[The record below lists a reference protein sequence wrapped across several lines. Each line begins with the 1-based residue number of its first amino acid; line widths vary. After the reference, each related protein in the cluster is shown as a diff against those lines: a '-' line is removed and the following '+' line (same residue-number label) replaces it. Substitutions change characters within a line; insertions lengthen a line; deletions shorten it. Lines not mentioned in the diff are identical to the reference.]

1 MATPSVAD
9 RTQHFTESV
18 IREMTRLIALHHPDD
33 GINLAQGFPDFP
45 APAEIKEA
53 AIEAIRD
60 DVNQYSVTWG
70 APALRAAVADKVAR
84 TTGLVVDPDR
94 EVTVTCGATE
104 AMIATLLATVNPG
117 DEVVIFQPFYENY
130 WPDTVLAGA
139 SPRFVTLHE
148 PDWRIDPDEL
158 AAAFGERTRAVV
170 INTPNNPTGKVFS
183 RAELELIGGLCE
195 RWNALAITDEIYEH
209 LVYEG
214 EHVSLATLP
223 GLRERTVTIS
233 GIGKSYSVTG
243 WRVGYA
249 VAPPPL
255 TDAIRKVHDFLTVGA
270 PAPLQAAA
278 VAALGQ
284 PDSYYRAYLA
294 DYRQRRDYLVA
305 CLRSAGFGCQPPAGA
320 YYIMADISG
329 SILPMM
335 SPWPSTWCASEGWPS
350 CPARASTHRP
360 PGLTTDGR
368 GVSACAS
375 RSPSAWRR
383 SAGPLNG
390 WPTCPG
396 GPQSHRAH
404 REHRVE
410 GCGTGC
416 RDR

>member
-1 MATPSVAD
+1 MAMPSVAD

-53 AIEAIRD
+53 AIAAIRD

-158 AAAFGERTRAVV
+158 TAAFGARTRAVV

-183 RAELELIGGLCE
+183 RDELELIGGLCE

-214 EHVSLATLP
+214 QHVSLATLP
-223 GLRERTVTIS
+223 GMRERTVMIS

-255 TDAIRKVHDFLTVGA
+255 TDAIRKIHDFLTVGA

-284 PDSYYRAYLA
+284 PNSYYRAYLS

-305 CLRSAGFGCQPPAGA
+305 SLRDAGFGCQPPAGA
-320 YYIMADISG
+320 YYIMADISRFDFADDVALTHYLVRERGLAVVPGTSFYPPPDRSDSQRPG
-329 SILPMM
+329 SQRVRFSFPKRMETLRRAAERLADLP
-335 SPWPSTWCASEGWPS
+335 GR
-350 CPARASTHRP
+350 PAAR
-360 PGLTTDGR
+360 
-368 GVSACAS
+368 
-375 RSPSAWRR
+375 
-383 SAGPLNG
+383 
-390 WPTCPG
+390 
-396 GPQSHRAH
+396 
-404 REHRVE
+404 
-410 GCGTGC
+410 
-416 RDR
+416 

>member
-1 MATPSVAD
+1 MRRAAAPPLSPSVALQSSPAMATPSVAD

-18 IREMTRLIALHHPDD
+18 IREMSRLIAFYHPDD

-45 APAEIKEA
+45 APEEIKEA
-53 AIEAIRD
+53 AIAAIRG

-148 PDWRIDPDEL
+148 PDWHIDPDEL
-158 AAAFGERTRAVV
+158 SAAFGERTRAVI

-183 RAELELIGGLCE
+183 RDELELIGRLCE

-214 EHVSLATLP
+214 QHVYLATLP

-243 WRVGYA
+243 LAGGVCG
-249 VAPPPL
+249 
-255 TDAIRKVHDFLTVGA
+255 G
-270 PAPLQAAA
+270 AAA
-278 VAALGQ
+278 
-284 PDSYYRAYLA
+284 PDRCHPQGP
-294 DYRQRRDYLVA
+294 R
-305 CLRSAGFGCQPPAGA
+305 
-320 YYIMADISG
+320 
-329 SILPMM
+329 LP
-335 SPWPSTWCASEGWPS
+335 
-350 CPARASTHRP
+350 
-360 PGLTTDGR
+360 D
-368 GVSACAS
+368 
-375 RSPSAWRR
+375 RR
-383 SAGPLNG
+383 SAGSLAGRGGRCARSARLVLPCLSG
-390 WPTCPG
+390 RLSPATRLPG
-396 GPQSHRAH
+396 GLPAGGGVWLPAPGRRLLHHGRHQSVRF
-404 REHRVE
+404 
-410 GCGTGC
+410 CG
-416 RDR
+416 

>member
-1 MATPSVAD
+1 M
-9 RTQHFTESV
+9 
-18 IREMTRLIALHHPDD
+18 
-33 GINLAQGFPDFP
+33 
-45 APAEIKEA
+45 
-53 AIEAIRD
+53 
-60 DVNQYSVTWG
+60 
-70 APALRAAVADKVAR
+70 RAAVADKVAR

-158 AAAFGERTRAVV
+158 SAAFGEHTRAVV

-183 RAELELIGGLCE
+183 RDELELIGRLCE

-214 EHVSLATLP
+214 QHVYLAALP

-255 TDAIRKVHDFLTVGA
+255 TDAIRKAHDFLTVASAGS
-270 PAPLQAAA
+270 
-278 VAALGQ
+278 VAGRGGPPRSVC

-294 DYRQRRDYLVA
+294 EYRQRRDYLVA
-305 CLRSAGFGCQPPAGA
+305 SLRAAGFGCQPPAGA
-320 YYIMADISG
+320 YYIMADISRFDFADDVALADYLVRERGLAVVPGTSFYPPPAPDRPDHRRPG
-329 SILPMM
+329 SQRVRFSFPKRMETL
-335 SPWPSTWCASEGWPS
+335 
-350 CPARASTHRP
+350 
-360 PGLTTDGR
+360 
-368 GVSACAS
+368 
-375 RSPSAWRR
+375 
-383 SAGPLNG
+383 
-390 WPTCPG
+390 
-396 GPQSHRAH
+396 HRATA
-404 REHRVE
+404 RLAGLPRRPQLATEYTESTEYRAMARCPCPTVRS
-410 GCGTGC
+410 GV
-416 RDR
+416 

>member
-1 MATPSVAD
+1 M
-9 RTQHFTESV
+9 
-18 IREMTRLIALHHPDD
+18 
-33 GINLAQGFPDFP
+33 
-45 APAEIKEA
+45 
-53 AIEAIRD
+53 
-60 DVNQYSVTWG
+60 
-70 APALRAAVADKVAR
+70 RAAVADKLAR

-158 AAAFGERTRAVV
+158 SAAFGEHTRAVV

-183 RAELELIGGLCE
+183 RAELELIGQLCE
-195 RWNALAITDEIYEH
+195 RRNALAITDEIYEH

-214 EHVSLATLP
+214 QHVYLAALP

-278 VAALGQ
+278 VAALGL
-284 PDSYYRAYLA
+284 PDSYYRAYLTE
-294 DYRQRRDYLVA
+294 YRQRRDYLVA
-305 CLRSAGFGCQPPAGA
+305 ALRAAGFGCQPPAGA
-320 YYIMADISG
+320 YYIMADISRFDFADDVTLADYLVRERG
-329 SILPMM
+329 LAVVPGTSFYPPPSPDRPDYRRPGRRRVRFSFPKRMETLRRATARFVDLP
-335 SPWPSTWCASEGWPS
+335 
-350 CPARASTHRP
+350 
-360 PGLTTDGR
+360 
-368 GVSACAS
+368 
-375 RSPSAWRR
+375 RR
-383 SAGPLNG
+383 YS
-390 WPTCPG
+390 
-396 GPQSHRAH
+396 
-404 REHRVE
+404 
-410 GCGTGC
+410 
-416 RDR
+416 

>member
-18 IREMTRLIALHHPDD
+18 IREMSRLIAFYHPDD

-45 APAEIKEA
+45 APEEIKEA
-53 AIEAIRD
+53 AIAAIRG

-70 APALRAAVADKVAR
+70 APPLRAAIADKVAR

-158 AAAFGERTRAVV
+158 SAAFGERTRAVI

-183 RAELELIGGLCE
+183 RDELELIGRLCE

-214 EHVSLATLP
+214 QHVYLATLP

-243 WRVGYA
+243 LAGRVCG
-249 VAPPPL
+249 
-255 TDAIRKVHDFLTVGA
+255 G
-270 PAPLQAAA
+270 AAA
-278 VAALGQ
+278 
-284 PDSYYRAYLA
+284 PD
-294 DYRQRRDYLVA
+294 RRHPQGP
-305 CLRSAGFGCQPPAGA
+305 R
-320 YYIMADISG
+320 
-329 SILPMM
+329 LP
-335 SPWPSTWCASEGWPS
+335 
-350 CPARASTHRP
+350 
-360 PGLTTDGR
+360 D
-368 GVSACAS
+368 
-375 RSPSAWRR
+375 RR
-383 SAGPLNG
+383 SAGSFAGCGGRRARSARFVLPRLSG
-390 WPTCPG
+390 RLSPATRLPG
-396 GPQSHRAH
+396 GLPAGGGVWLPAPGRRLLHHGRHQSVRF
-404 REHRVE
+404 
-410 GCGTGC
+410 CG
-416 RDR
+416 

>member
-18 IREMTRLIALHHPDD
+18 IREMSRLIAFYHPDD

-45 APAEIKEA
+45 APEEIKEA
-53 AIEAIRD
+53 AIAAIRG

-148 PDWRIDPDEL
+148 PDWHIDPDEL
-158 AAAFGERTRAVV
+158 SAAFGERTRAVI

-183 RAELELIGGLCE
+183 RDELELIGRLCE

-214 EHVSLATLP
+214 QHVYLATLP

-305 CLRSAGFGCQPPAGA
+305 SLRAAGFGCQPPAGA
-320 YYIMADISG
+320 YYIMADISRFDFANDVALAQYLVRERGLAVVPGTSFYPPPAPDRPDHRRPG
-329 SILPMM
+329 SQRVRFSFPKRMETLRRATARLADLPR
-335 SPWPSTWCASEGWPS
+335 S
-350 CPARASTHRP
+350 RA
-360 PGLTTDGR
+360 
-368 GVSACAS
+368 
-375 RSPSAWRR
+375 
-383 SAGPLNG
+383 
-390 WPTCPG
+390 
-396 GPQSHRAH
+396 
-404 REHRVE
+404 
-410 GCGTGC
+410 
-416 RDR
+416 